1 MDNVL
6 IPSDMYKQLGRT
18 TPLNDALKQLFSEL
32 DSLQQYEYLY
42 EALAAV
48 REALM
53 LQQNDML
60 HNVRHSPLTTLPLHM
75 IRDKASSSGGTFLR
89 WRSFQ
94 ASKHGGSVLTPI
106 FNNARIPL
114 ELRQKL
120 VSAEKERI
128 LINLQVS
135 VLNFM
140 MRQVSSAGEKIK
152 EMENSLSGS
161 HL

>member
-60 HNVRHSPLTTLPLHM
+60 HNPLTTLPLHM

-94 ASKHGGSVLTPI
+94 ASKNGGSVLTPI
-106 FNNARIPL
+106 FNNARVPL

>member
-18 TPLNDALKQLFSEL
+18 TPLNDSLKQLFSEL
-32 DSLQQYEYLY
+32 DSVQQYEL
-42 EALAAV
+42 LAESLATV

-53 LQQNDML
+53 LQQNEML
-60 HNVRHSPLTTLPLHM
+60 QNVRKSELSVLPIHM
-75 IRDKASSSGGTFLR
+75 IRDKASSS
-89 WRSFQ
+89 
-94 ASKHGGSVLTPI
+94 SKTGDAVLNPV
-106 FNNARIPL
+106 FNNPQL
-114 ELRQKL
+114 SSDLRQKL

-140 MRQVSSAGEKIK
+140 MRQVSSAVDKIK
-152 EMENSLSGS
+152 EIED

>member
-18 TPLNDALKQLFSEL
+18 TPLNDSLKQLFSEL
-32 DSLQQYEYLY
+32 KSVQQYEL
-42 EALAAV
+42 LAESLATV

-53 LQQNDML
+53 LQQNEML
-60 HNVRHSPLTTLPLHM
+60 QNVRKSELHM

-94 ASKHGGSVLTPI
+94 ASKTGDAVLNPV
-106 FNNARIPL
+106 FNNPQL
-114 ELRQKL
+114 SSDLRQKL

-140 MRQVSSAGEKIK
+140 MRQVSSAVDKIK
-152 EMENSLSGS
+152 EIED

>member
-6 IPSDMYKQLGRT
+6 IPADMYKQLGRT
-18 TPLNDALKQLFSEL
+18 TPLNESLKQLFSEL
-32 DSLQQYEYLY
+32 DSVQQYEYLN
-42 EALAAV
+42 ESLAAV

-53 LQQNDML
+53 LQQHDML
-60 HNVRHSPLTTLPLHM
+60 HNVRQSELKVLPIHM

-89 WRSFQ
+89 WRSFH
-94 ASKHGGSVLTPI
+94 AAKTGDSALTPI
-106 FNNARIPL
+106 FDNARLPM

-140 MRQVSSAGEKIK
+140 MRQVSSAVEKIK
-152 EMENSLSGS
+152 ETENNLSDS
-161 HL
+161 RL

>member
-18 TPLNDALKQLFSEL
+18 TPLNDSLKQLFSEL
-32 DSLQQYEYLY
+32 DSVQQYEL
-42 EALAAV
+42 LAESLATV

-53 LQQNDML
+53 LQQNEML
-60 HNVRHSPLTTLPLHM
+60 QNVRKSELSVLPIHM

-94 ASKHGGSVLTPI
+94 ASKTGDAVLNPV
-106 FNNARIPL
+106 FNNPQL
-114 ELRQKL
+114 SSDLRQKL

-128 LINLQVS
+128 LIN
-135 VLNFM
+135 
-140 MRQVSSAGEKIK
+140 RQVSIIQFY
-152 EMENSLSGS
+152 L
-161 HL
+161 L

>member
-18 TPLNDALKQLFSEL
+18 TPLNDSLKQLFSEL
-32 DSLQQYEYLY
+32 DSVQQYEL
-42 EALAAV
+42 LAESLATV

-53 LQQNDML
+53 LQQNEML
-60 HNVRHSPLTTLPLHM
+60 QNVRKSELSVLPIHM

-94 ASKHGGSVLTPI
+94 ASKTGDAVLNPV
-106 FNNARIPL
+106 FNNPQL
-114 ELRQKL
+114 SSDLRQKL

-140 MRQVSSAGEKIK
+140 LRQVSSAVDKIN
-152 EMENSLSGS
+152 EIED

>member
-18 TPLNDALKQLFSEL
+18 TPLNDSLKQLFSEL
-32 DSLQQYEYLY
+32 DSVQQYEL
-42 EALAAV
+42 LAESLATV

-53 LQQNDML
+53 LQQNEML
-60 HNVRHSPLTTLPLHM
+60 QNVRKSELSVLPIHM

-89 WRSFQ
+89 CFQ
-94 ASKHGGSVLTPI
+94 ASKTGDAVLNPV
-106 FNNARIPL
+106 FNNPQL
-114 ELRQKL
+114 SSDLRQKL

-140 MRQVSSAGEKIK
+140 MRQVSSAVDKIK
-152 EMENSLSGS
+152 EIED